1 MAPFGFVSLLL
12 FVASLVVQILN
23 CAVFSSKFPII
34 FGVNFILMCNFSN
47 VKISIN
53 NLYYLVK
60 VNLLSKLSNVMA
72 SINNLYYLVKVTLLS
87 LNTIILCNLSNVMI
101 SINNL
106 YYLVKLTLSGAAASC
121 EVPNSN
127 LAAVL
132 SSSLFAVFLTFFPI
146 SKFPAVVVGFFFC
159 PTHYLFCSG
168 SKFLFIF
175 CVCLTIL
182 HNLSNVAMAIILV
195 SNNLCCLVKLM
206 LLVQLPLAPNSKL
219 SAVPFFPNSKFL
231 FVMFCS
237 KFQLLF
243 AGLLLLPRYGSVCP
257 LSQL

>member
-1 MAPFGFVSLLL
+1 
-12 FVASLVVQILN
+12 
-23 CAVFSSKFPII
+23 
-34 FGVNFILMCNFSN
+34 MCNFSN

-72 SINNLYYLVKVTLLS
+72 SINNLYYLVKVTLFS
-87 LNTIILCNLSNVMI
+87 LNAIILCNLSNVMI

-132 SSSLFAVFLTFFPI
+132 SSSPFAVFLTSFPI
-146 SKFPAVVVGFFFC
+146 SKFPAVVVVCFFALLLIC
-159 PTHYLFCSG
+159 GGSG
-168 SKFLFIF
+168 SKFQISF
-175 CVCLTIL
+175 CVCLTAL
-182 HNLSNVAMAIILV
+182 HNLSNDAMAIILV
-195 SNNLCCLVKLM
+195 SNNNLCSLVKLM

-243 AGLLLLPRYGSVCP
+243 AGLFLLPRYGSVYP